1 MRGPLGYSASPM
13 CLGPINN
20 NNTHNLDNH
29 SNKMKEKLLL
39 QYIYL
44 KFPIIMKNDGEEE
57 TEDTVVSEA
66 LEEQNPRKIMQML
79 AHILIEMLLLYLF

>member
-1 MRGPLGYSASPM
+1 M

-20 NNTHNLDNH
+20 NDPHILDNH
-29 SNKMKEKLLL
+29 SHKMKEKLLL

-44 KFPIIMKNDGEEE
+44 NVSIIMKNDGEEK

-66 LEEQNPRKIMQML
+66 LEEQNPRKVMQML
-79 AHILIEMLLLYLF
+79 AHILREKLLLYLF